1 MQPAALSVSCL
12 FFHLEI
18 RELSQALRLFPSALS
33 YLKLFHIF
41 EGVPRQGRTKKQM
54 TVCSLPPSR
63 SPIVGLLLYVLV
75 FYRLLLLCWNVK
87 NILALFSKN
96 GSWEIAQT
104 WMWIT
109 VNGGKK
115 KVLLASEEGVLIQ
128 YSFIHS
134 FLLSKAVCWASAIC

>member
-63 SPIVGLLLYVLV
+63 SPIVGLLLYCACILSVAPFVLKCKKHSSFV
-75 FYRLLLLCWNVK
+75 F
-87 NILALFSKN
+87 
-96 GSWEIAQT
+96 
-104 WMWIT
+104 
-109 VNGGKK
+109 
-115 KVLLASEEGVLIQ
+115 
-128 YSFIHS
+128 
-134 FLLSKAVCWASAIC
+134 

>member
-75 FYRLLLLCWNVK
+75 FYRLLLLC
-87 NILALFSKN
+87 
-96 GSWEIAQT
+96 
-104 WMWIT
+104 
-109 VNGGKK
+109 
-115 KVLLASEEGVLIQ
+115 
-128 YSFIHS
+128 
-134 FLLSKAVCWASAIC
+134 